1 MVAVGESRFR
11 VLETSS
17 RVSAI
22 ERKSESESESK
33 RVLAAL
39 EKVPEY
45 VRVEEE
51 EEEERERRVREK
63 RSKVSM
69 CNSLSSILGSLL
81 FLCFQVDKNRNKEN
95 GFGSFKQRRKFGR
108 ENKRSRV

>member
-22 ERKSESESESK
+22 ERKSESESK
-33 RVLAAL
+33 RVLAGL
-39 EKVPEY
+39 EKVLEY

>member
-22 ERKSESESESK
+22 ERKSESESK

-81 FLCFQVDKNRNKEN
+81 FLCFQVDKNGNKEN

>member
-22 ERKSESESESK
+22 ERKSESESK

-45 VRVEEE
+45 VRVEEEE

>member
-22 ERKSESESESK
+22 ERKSESESK

>member
-22 ERKSESESESK
+22 ERKSESESK

-45 VRVEEE
+45 VRVEE

-95 GFGSFKQRRKFGR
+95 GFGSFKQMRKFGR
-108 ENKRSRV
+108 ANKRNRV